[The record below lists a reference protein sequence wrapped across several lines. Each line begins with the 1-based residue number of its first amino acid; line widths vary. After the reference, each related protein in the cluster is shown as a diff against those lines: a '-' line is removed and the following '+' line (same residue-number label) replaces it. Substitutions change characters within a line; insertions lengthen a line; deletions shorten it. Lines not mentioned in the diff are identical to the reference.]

1 MPPERAQYE
10 IARPTFFYLE
20 EDAGGPE
27 SLAREE
33 VRARIRAQV
42 STYSREGAALADS
55 SSTIPQPVQA
65 RIVEMLGAYW
75 EQSFAAEWARL
86 EPTLREEVEQRGST
100 STRSRCSSQF
110 GRS

>member
-33 VRARIRAQV
+33 VRERIRQRI
-42 STYSREGAALADS
+42 SSYSREGAALAEQLLAD
-55 SSTIPQPVQA
+55 PAAVQA
-65 RIVEMLGAYW
+65 RVVEMLAAYW
-75 EQSFAAEWARL
+75 AESFAAEWARL
-86 EPTLREEVEQRGST
+86 EPTLAEESEQRAGGGSGGDARR
-100 STRSRCSSQF
+100 RSA
-110 GRS
+110 RS